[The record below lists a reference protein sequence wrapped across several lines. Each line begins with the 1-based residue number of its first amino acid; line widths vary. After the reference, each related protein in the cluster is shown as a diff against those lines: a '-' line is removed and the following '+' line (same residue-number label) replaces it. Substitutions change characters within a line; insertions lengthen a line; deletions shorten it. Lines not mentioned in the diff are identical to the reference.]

1 MVDLLNPGLGG
12 LIFAIL
18 LGDLTVM
25 SLTEISNFKASNS
38 EPRLLSQAAQ
48 EFLSQVQNILR
59 GFDRDNWL
67 KTGFRDFDTSFGGLR
82 LGRVTTLASAPSMGR
97 SALALNIA
105 SNVAIAGKLPTL
117 YLSLEM
123 SVEKMAARILGQL
136 AEIEVHNLYDGQ
148 VDLAHDQM
156 LGMAIERIK
165 ITPLSLQHCP
175 YVGVDEICLAVKD
188 FRKNQSLT
196 LVIIDDLSYV
206 DLGVTEGGAIS
217 QYEKA
222 MKSFRQLAG
231 ELNVAILLLSS
242 LNRDLEDRKNKLP
255 RFSDLPSVAIARQSD
270 MLLFLYRDEIYSLEG
285 DDPRRAELIVARNDF
300 GSTGSAYL
308 KTELQYGRFLNY

>member
-1 MVDLLNPGLGG
+1 
-12 LIFAIL
+12 
-18 LGDLTVM
+18 M
-25 SLTEISNFKASNS
+25 SSIQISNFKSGNS
-38 EPRLLSQAAQ
+38 EPRLVSEAAQ
-48 EFLSQVQNILR
+48 EFLSQVQNVLR

-67 KTGFRDFDTSFGGLR
+67 QTGFRDFDQSFGGLR
-82 LGRVTTLASAPSMGR
+82 LGRLTTLASRPSMGR

-105 SNVAIAGKLPTL
+105 SHVAITRKLPTL

-123 SVEKMAARILGQL
+123 SVGQLTARILGQL

-156 LGMAIERIK
+156 LGMAIKRIEFA
-165 ITPLSLQHCP
+165 PLSLQHCP
-175 YVGVDEICLAVKD
+175 YVGVDEICTVVKD
-188 FRKNQSLT
+188 FRRNKPLT

-206 DLGVTEGGAIS
+206 DLGTTEGGAIS

-222 MKSFRQLAG
+222 MRSFRQLAS
-231 ELNVAILLLSS
+231 ELDVAILLLSS
-242 LNRDLEDRKNKLP
+242 LNRDLEDGGNKLP

-270 MLLFLYRDEIYSLEG
+270 MLLFLYRDEIYSPEG
-285 DDPRRAELIVARNDF
+285 DDPSRAELIVARNDF